1 MKWLTWVKKLF
12 HCEEGKITVDEP
24 VNSQPPD
31 CLKQWEIKKVK
42 IKEIRLQ

>member
-1 MKWLTWVKKLF
+1 MKWLMWVKKLF
-12 HCEEGKITVDEP
+12 HCEREKIAVDEP

-31 CLKQWEIKKVK
+31 YLKQWEIKKVK